1 MSHESMNESTIRY
14 IESQLHSLMGS
25 LCAGGERPELKEILK
40 KIYLDAFP
48 EKSALQAA
56 QAADTIMEAV
66 GSYEREYREAAK
78 NPDQWLKNFTDS
90 QLQGRSVEDK
100 YDILLRHFIIQ
111 REILARSANA
121 AVQEEENILRD
132 VLQRLE
138 AGNVCIDDPSNE
150 LLQNILGRIAKLQEG
165 SAVVFCRC
173 EEAVHAVQSRIE
185 HMDLASLSA
194 GQLQS
199 LEECLAVASMIGYVG
214 CRSGRIAGVPDEA
227 SIRQITYEICAGM
240 EMARIAEEMQSGT
253 LTLEAAGRLL
263 KLAGSIVCGFISQE
277 LISARA
283 AAGCFLLGSA
293 AGIVISA
300 GAAAW
305 VLLRLKNLAQKG
317 KEAVKGG
324 FYKIRDGVHTLCGR
338 IKERIVVPAG
348 EIMDQTVGYLEH
360 IVEKVLAVDE
370 SVMERNE

>member
-1 MSHESMNESTIRY
+1 MNESTIRY

-199 LEECLAVASMIGYVG
+199 L
-214 CRSGRIAGVPDEA
+214 
-227 SIRQITYEICAGM
+227 
-240 EMARIAEEMQSGT
+240 T

-324 FYKIRDGVHTLCGR
+324 FYKIRDGVHTLCGW